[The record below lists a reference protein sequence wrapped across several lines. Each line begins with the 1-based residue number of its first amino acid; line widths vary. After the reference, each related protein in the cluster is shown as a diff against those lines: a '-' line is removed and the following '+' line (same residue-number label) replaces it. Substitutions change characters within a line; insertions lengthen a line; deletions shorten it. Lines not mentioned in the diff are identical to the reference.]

1 MIQAGCVRV
10 GFACI
15 FKENLPIKRRADL
28 ETLCVEGIVT
38 EITLRHKKIFFVGL
52 YRPHGMSSD
61 DFVLFMQRL
70 ELLLDYMRDEKPH
83 CIIFTGDFNC
93 RSQQWWPGDIENE
106 EGVALDE
113 FIESNNLTQVIDQP
127 THIINES
134 RSCIDLIITDQ
145 PNILVD
151 YGVHPS
157 LYKTCHHEI
166 TYGKINLSALHPLPI
181 KGKFGNIIMPT

>member
-1 MIQAGCVRV
+1 
-10 GFACI
+10 
-15 FKENLPIKRRADL
+15 
-28 ETLCVEGIVT
+28 
-38 EITLRHKKIFFVGL
+38 
-52 YRPHGMSSD
+52 
-61 DFVLFMQRL
+61 
-70 ELLLDYMRDEKPH
+70 MRDEKPH

-113 FIESNNLTQVIDQP
+113 FIESNNLTQLIDQP

-166 TYGKINLSALHPLPI
+166 TYGKINLSVPP
-181 KGKFGNIIMPT
+181 PPS

>member
-1 MIQAGCVRV
+1 
-10 GFACI
+10 
-15 FKENLPIKRRADL
+15 
-28 ETLCVEGIVT
+28 
-38 EITLRHKKIFFVGL
+38 
-52 YRPHGMSSD
+52 MSSD

-93 RSQQWWPGDIENE
+93 RSQQWCSGDIEND

-113 FIESNNLTQVIDQP
+113 FIESNSLTQLIDQP
-127 THIINES
+127 TQIMNDS

-157 LYKTCHHEI
+157 LYKTCRHEI
-166 TYGKINLSALHPLPI
+166 MYGKINLSVPPPPSYKRKIWEYNNDKIAKIRHTLQNTDLYEKFQNLHVDSMTDVFYNTLMTVL
-181 KGKFGNIIMPT
+181 NIRFLHSMSGIHHG